1 MLICKTGLALFQ
13 VSCLAAMSLERQRQV
28 LVALTILG
36 AVAANH
42 LPFIPATLLTLA
54 LGGIAFSAGVSQLLR
69 LGQDQATG
77 KLFSL
82 LSALLYICG
91 ALFILID
98 PIEGEVSLTLFAGV
112 VVLVEGIMELA
123 AGATS
128 KVPIARLVLLDGLLS
143 AGIGLLLVL
152 EWPSDSVWA
161 LGTLFGVTLFSSGL
175 KLLQKPSG
183 EIV

>member
-1 MLICKTGLALFQ
+1 MPP
-13 VSCLAAMSLERQRQV
+13 ERQRQV
-28 LVALTILG
+28 AAGLLILG
-36 AVAANH
+36 AVAAIL
-42 LPFIPATLLTLA
+42 LPFISATLLTLA

-69 LGQDQATG
+69 LGQDQAGG
-77 KLFSL
+77 KLFRL
-82 LSALLYICG
+82 LSALLYIGG

-98 PIEGEVSLTLFAGV
+98 PIKGEISLTLFAGV

-128 KVPIARLVLLDGLLS
+128 KAPMAGLVLLDGLLS

-152 EWPSDSVWA
+152 KWPSDSVWA
-161 LGTLFGVTLFSSGL
+161 LGTLFDMTLFSSAL

-183 EIV
+183 AIV